1 MKIDNYQ
8 PPKSSFLSI
17 NKDMRLLVDKFLTND
32 RLCKLLYY
40 TDKNALHKEKLTD
53 EQKISMFGQQIRI
66 VPKLYVDQPVLNYI
80 IISFDNFIESS
91 NPQFRDNIIEFDI
104 ICHFDQWQMED
115 FDLRP
120 YRIAAEID
128 SMLDKKKLTGIGLL
142 EFYGAKEILLT
153 DEFAGICLMYKTY
166 HGEEDKKKLPDTS
179 EQEEFEGDFKRMI
192 KDQQAIAK
200 EQYPNGL
207 QASLNNRN

>member
-1 MKIDNYQ
+1 MKIDSYQ

-40 TDKNALHKEKLTD
+40 TDKDALNKAKLTD
-53 EQKISMFGQQIRI
+53 EQKIGMFGQQIRI

-104 ICHFDQWQMED
+104 ICHFDQWQMQD

-166 HGEEDKKKLPDTS
+166 HGEEDKQKLPDGS
-179 EQEEFEGDFKRMI
+179 KQEEFEEEFKEMI
-192 KDQQAIAK
+192 KEQQEIAK
-200 EQYPNGL
+200 EQYPYGL
-207 QASLNNRN
+207 QASFNNRN